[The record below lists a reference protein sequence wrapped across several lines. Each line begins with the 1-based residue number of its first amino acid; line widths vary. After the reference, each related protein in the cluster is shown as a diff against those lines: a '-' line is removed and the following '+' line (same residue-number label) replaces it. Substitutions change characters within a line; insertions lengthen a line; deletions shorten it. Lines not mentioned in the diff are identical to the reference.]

1 MTPSPASG
9 SGPVK
14 QVTIEDARSAIQD
27 TLESDAE
34 GLTISDDSRLEEL
47 GLSSL
52 EVVEIFFA
60 LESLTGREIDSTVA
74 AEVQTVGDLLRVL
87 NGAGDLDGDR

>member
-1 MTPSPASG
+1 MTPLGAPG

-14 QVTIEDARSAIQD
+14 QVTLEDARSAIRE
-27 TLESDAE
+27 TLESDAD
-34 GLTISDDSRLEEL
+34 GLTISDGSRLEEL

-60 LESLTGREIDSTVA
+60 LESLSGREIDSSVA
-74 AEVQTVGDLLRVL
+74 AEVQTVGELLAVL
-87 NGAGDLDGDR
+87 NGGGGPDGDR